1 MATYN
6 AVITNVSGSVGI
18 GTTNATSRL
27 VVSGSGT
34 NLSEPILTLRP
45 GGLQI
50 GGAGVLNVQD
60 FVGTSVL
67 FVSGSGNIGIGTST
81 SLTGKLNVAGDI
93 YNTGYT
99 VYSTLLVAP
108 TVQNN
113 GTLALNTNA
122 ASPIALSTNNVERMR
137 IDSSG
142 NVGIGTNN
150 SNGNRLAIAGGNLSV
165 TGSILPGVTSTYDFG
180 STAYR
185 WRDIYARTGSFSG
198 DVTVSGDLTVNG
210 TQFIVNTQV
219 VEIEDNAI
227 LLNAGPSPASTGGI
241 YVADTTT
248 GVTGSLIW
256 DAVTDQW
263 KAGKLGSETTLVSGS
278 GTTNYLTKWSGAN
291 GLSDSVVYDNGTN
304 IGIGTTVADYKV
316 VVIGDVAI
324 SGTFRSAF
332 SSGDEGGEIFL
343 SKPQTNTSINT
354 GVTID
359 VYQNKVR
366 IFESGGTN
374 RGGYYDVTALG
385 AGVATN
391 LLVGGAT
398 GPQGASGPTGPTGA
412 TGVQG
417 ASGATGLT
425 GATGAQGIQGASGST
440 GLTGATGVQG
450 ASGSTG
456 IAGATGAQ
464 GIQGVQGAS
473 GSTGL
478 TGATGAQ
485 GIQGASGSTGLTGAT
500 GAQGIQGASGSTGLT
515 GATGAQ
521 GVQGASGSTGL
532 TGATGSQG
540 VQGVQGA
547 SGSTGLTGATGAQGI
562 QGASGSTGLTGAT
575 GAQGVQGASGSTGL
589 TGATGAQ
596 GIQGVQGASGSTGL
610 TGATGAQGIQGVQGA
625 SGSTGLTGATG
636 AQGTQGVQG
645 ASGSTGLTGATGVQ
659 GASGSTGLT
668 GATGSQGVQGASGS
682 TGLTGATGPVA
693 GSNTQVLYNDSGTAA
708 GATGLVYIK
717 ASGNVGVGTA
727 SPSARFHVTGSS
739 TSADQTVLI
748 RAGVPSQ
755 IGPVLEV
762 EDNLGNTLMVV
773 SGSGNVGIGTI
784 TPNSRLHVV
793 ATGGAIRMQN
803 DAGTAKYVQ
812 MRSDSANSHIEHIG
826 GPGDALRINN
836 QAAGTVE
843 FYTANTVRTQ
853 IDANGHLLPG
863 TNNTYDLGSSGT
875 RWRDIYARSGSYS
888 GDITISG
895 NLTVAGTQ
903 TIVNSQVV
911 EIKDNAILLNAGPS
925 PVSTGGVY
933 VADTVTNITG
943 SLIWDSTTDQWK
955 AGRLGSET
963 TLVSGSG
970 ATNFVAKWS
979 GANGLTTSVLYD
991 DGTNVGVGTTSMSAR
1006 FHVTGSTTSATPTTL
1021 LRAGVVSQVGAILD
1035 VQDVAGTTIFNV
1047 SGSIIETSVPIR
1059 TSNGSATAPAFSF
1072 TGGTTTGMYRR
1083 TTGQLLSFAV
1093 SGNQVFGVDTNGNFG
1108 INVTATSAPSAI
1120 LHVNG
1125 SSTASASTALFRAGN
1140 ASPTGPVLDVQNSTN
1155 VSLMV
1160 VSGSGNVGV
1169 GTGTYTARLTVSGS
1183 STTTTPTMIVREG
1196 VVSPT
1201 AGVGVFDV
1209 QNSAGTSL
1217 LFVSGSGN
1225 IGIGTAAPS
1234 NTLQLGLSS
1243 VVSQDAN
1250 TMYLGSNFTGTATG
1264 NFIGSAWALQQY
1276 FDRSNG
1282 IISFRRSSTS
1292 GTAGNAI
1299 TWSESARIDSSGNIG
1314 VGTATPSSVFTRML
1328 TLYNAGSA
1336 GISFSSTNHYAI
1348 GANGNFLQF
1357 YDVTNGATRA
1367 IIDVTGNFGIG
1378 NSTTTSARFQ
1388 VSGSSTASTPTAVI
1402 REGVVSPTAGV
1413 GVFDVQ
1419 NSAGTSILFVTG
1431 SQRVG
1436 IGTAAPQAAFHVV
1449 NGSVPNAANLYIGY
1463 AGSNN
1468 YYDANQHYYRD
1479 GSGNTRLTISS
1490 GGNVAPG
1497 SDNTQDLGSTALR
1510 WRNVYAA
1517 SVSGS
1522 LTGSNVLAGQ
1532 VVVAGTGGVLSGS
1545 NLLWWDTTNTRVG
1558 IGTSSPS
1565 TRLDIVS
1572 GTLRAAYFA
1581 GAYDG
1586 ELVAGVDAGGYYY
1599 GTGFGKNTAVPL
1611 YIGSNA
1617 TVIAMQAGGSER
1629 MRIIGSSGNV
1639 GIGTNNP
1646 IPAARLLVSGSAT
1659 ASTPTMIVREGV
1671 VSPTGGAL
1679 AFEVENSAGTTILAV
1694 SGSGKVG
1701 IGTTDFGYAT
1711 SDNTPVVGSLTTN
1724 VLYTNGSIQLN
1735 GNNDAIVFGRGI
1747 STFLKDEELGFGWGS
1762 GWYMTD
1768 STWLRVR
1775 NNASIFSATGGA
1787 YLQGNV
1793 GIGTSV
1799 FNDKLAV
1806 NGSVSVTGS
1815 LLPGTDN
1822 LYNLGSA
1829 AKRWATVYAT
1839 SVSGSLTGSNVLA
1852 GQVVVGGTGGVLS
1865 GSNNFWWDNTNS
1877 RVGIGTSSLSN
1888 TFTVYSGAD
1897 GVETAAIDVTGAT
1910 GSVGVGKYIRF
1921 VGGPGIGWVNNA
1933 SSVSG
1938 LWMGANTSTK
1948 TLYVGTA
1955 GTYLGNVGIN
1965 TTQPGFTL
1973 EVNGTFAATTKSFV
1987 IPHPTKPGWKLRYGS
2002 LEGPENGV
2010 YVRGESQSL
2019 EIQLPDYWEPL
2030 VEATSITVQLTPLGR
2045 WQSLYVE
2052 EVKNNRVKIG
2062 RGLWMRLLGI
2072 KPRFFYTVSAERK
2085 DVKLEVEYNPVG

>member
-45 GGLQI
+45 GGLQT
-50 GGAGVLNVQD
+50 GGAAVFDAQNSS
-60 FVGTSVL
+60 GTSL
-67 FVSGSGNIGIGTST
+67 FFVSGSGNVGIGTTT

-108 TVQNN
+108 AVQNN
-113 GTLALNTNA
+113 GALTLNTNA
-122 ASPIALSTNNVERMR
+122 ASPMAFSTNNVERMR

-150 SNGNRLAIAGGNLSV
+150 TNSNRLAISGGNLSV
-165 TGSILPGVTSTYDFG
+165 TGSILPGATTTYDFG

-185 WRDIYARTGSFSG
+185 WRDVYARTGSFSG

-248 GVTGSLIW
+248 GVTGSLVW
-256 DAVTDQW
+256 DAASDQW

-291 GLSDSVVYDNGTN
+291 GLSNSVVYDNGTN

-324 SGTFRSAF
+324 SGTFRSVF
-332 SSGDEGGEIFL
+332 SSGDEGGEISF

-359 VYQNKVR
+359 VYQNKIR
-366 IFESGGTN
+366 IFETGGTN

-412 TGVQG
+412 TGMQG

-456 IAGATGAQ
+456 IAGATGVQ
-464 GIQGVQGAS
+464 GIQGAS
-473 GSTGL
+473 GST
-478 TGATGAQ
+478 

-500 GAQGIQGASGSTGLT
+500 GVQGVQGASGSTGLT
-515 GATGAQ
+515 GTTGPQ

-562 QGASGSTGLTGAT
+562 QGVQGASGSTGLTGAT
-575 GAQGVQGASGSTGL
+575 GTQGVQGVQGASGSTGL

-596 GIQGVQGASGSTGL
+596 GVQGVQGASGSTGL
-610 TGATGAQGIQGVQGA
+610 TGSTGPQGI
-625 SGSTGLTGATG
+625 
-636 AQGTQGVQG
+636 QG

-668 GATGSQGVQGASGS
+668 GATGAQGIQGASGVQGASGS

-748 RAGVPSQ
+748 RAGAPSQ

-773 SGSGNVGIGTI
+773 SGSSNIGIGTNSPRNAGAGYSGLTLNGSTSGFIDINTNGTRVLTIYGTGNNTILDNPVATGTTLFHINGSERVRIDQSGNVGIGTNN
-784 TPNSRLHVV
+784 TNSNRLAISGGNLSV
-793 ATGGAIRMQN
+793 TGS
-803 DAGTAKYVQ
+803 V
-812 MRSDSANSHIEHIG
+812 
-826 GPGDALRINN
+826 
-836 QAAGTVE
+836 
-843 FYTANTVRTQ
+843 
-853 IDANGHLLPG
+853 LPG
-863 TNNTYDLGSSGT
+863 VTTTYDLGST
-875 RWRDIYARSGSYS
+875 TYRWRDLYARTGSFS
-888 GDITISG
+888 GDVTVTG
-895 NLTVAGTQ
+895 DLTVNGTQ
-903 TIVNSQVV
+903 FIVNTQIV
-911 EIKDNAILLNAGPS
+911 EIEDNAILLNAGPS
-925 PVSTGGVY
+925 PASTGGIY
-933 VADTVTNITG
+933 VADTTSGVTG
-943 SLIWDSTTDQWK
+943 SLLWDATTDQWK
-955 AGRLGSET
+955 AGKLGSET

-970 ATNFVAKWS
+970 TTNYVAKWS
-979 GANGLTTSVLYD
+979 GANGLGNSVLYD
-991 DGTNVGVGTTSMSAR
+991 DGTNVGVGT
-1006 FHVTGSTTSATPTTL
+1006 
-1021 LRAGVVSQVGAILD
+1021 
-1035 VQDVAGTTIFNV
+1035 N
-1047 SGSIIETSVPIR
+1047 
-1059 TSNGSATAPAFSF
+1059 
-1072 TGGTTTGMYRR
+1072 
-1083 TTGQLLSFAV
+1083 
-1093 SGNQVFGVDTNGNFG
+1093 
-1108 INVTATSAPSAI
+1108 
-1120 LHVNG
+1120 
-1125 SSTASASTALFRAGN
+1125 SASTFAATRSLVIGQSAVTEQNALKIYGGNNSDRAPVISLFRAGN
-1140 ASPTGPVLDVQNSTN
+1140 TEGVITQTGGYMALGNGGGIASFTDSALQAYTALYISTANN
-1155 VSLMV
+1155 VGIGYTTSIGARLQ
-1160 VSGSGNVGV
+1160 VSGSA
-1169 GTGTYTARLTVSGS
+1169 TAS
-1183 STTTTPTMIVREG
+1183 TPTMIVREG

-1201 AGVGVFDV
+1201 GGVGVL
-1209 QNSAGTSL
+1209 N
-1217 LFVSGSGN
+1217 
-1225 IGIGTAAPS
+1225 
-1234 NTLQLGLSS
+1234 
-1243 VVSQDAN
+1243 
-1250 TMYLGSNFTGTATG
+1250 
-1264 NFIGSAWALQQY
+1264 
-1276 FDRSNG
+1276 
-1282 IISFRRSSTS
+1282 
-1292 GTAGNAI
+1292 
-1299 TWSESARIDSSGNIG
+1299 
-1314 VGTATPSSVFTRML
+1314 
-1328 TLYNAGSA
+1328 
-1336 GISFSSTNHYAI
+1336 
-1348 GANGNFLQF
+1348 
-1357 YDVTNGATRA
+1357 
-1367 IIDVTGNFGIG
+1367 
-1378 NSTTTSARFQ
+1378 
-1388 VSGSSTASTPTAVI
+1388 
-1402 REGVVSPTAGV
+1402 
-1413 GVFDVQ
+1413 VQ

-1436 IGTAAPQAAFHVV
+1436 IGTTSPAQTLEIQNGTNYHIRLGNSSANTAFTYDIGRSTATGELRFYGNQNNANGYIFDGV
-1449 NGSVPNAANLYIGY
+1449 NGERLRINTTGDVGIGTSTYTARLFVSGSSTAATPTMIVREGVASPTGGALAFEVENSAGTTILAVSGSGNVGIGTTGGTTVDRLVIGSLGTASPFGIIIGESYGAGSGKARLGLADANRGIGLSAADHTVVHTWSTNSILFGHGTPTSLTERMRVDASGNVGIGTNSIQSYSGYTVLDINNATNSGLVNFKKNGTTTSYLHGNGGLTLLSTSGNSLQIIT
-1463 AGSNN
+1463 AGSNPIYFRTN
-1468 YYDANQHYYRD
+1468 ATDRVLID
-1479 GSGNTRLTISS
+1479 SSGNLT
-1490 GGNVAPG
+1490 PYT
-1497 SDNTQDLGSTALR
+1497 DNTYDLGSSNLR
-1510 WRNVYAA
+1510 WRTVFAA
-1517 SVSGS
+1517 NISGS

-1629 MRIIGSSGNV
+1629 MRIVGSSGNV
-1639 GIGTNNP
+1639 GIGTNGP
-1646 IPAARLLVSGSAT
+1646 VARLHVSGSAT
-1659 ASTPTMIVREGV
+1659 ASTSTMIVREGV

-1679 AFEVENSAGTTILAV
+1679 AFEVENSAGTTLFAV
-1694 SGSGKVG
+1694 SGSGNVG
-1701 IGTTDFGYAT
+1701 VGTSSPTIASGRTFHFHDTTQPIFRLTNGTTGVA
-1711 SDNTPVVGSLTTN
+1711 SNAGVNMSLGGN
-1724 VLYTNGSIQLN
+1724 DLYLN
-1735 GNNDAIVFGRGI
+1735 NQ
-1747 STFLKDEELGFGWGS
+1747 SS
-1762 GWYMTD
+1762 GQIKIYTAGLERFTIL
-1768 STWLRVR
+1768 S
-1775 NNASIFSATGGA
+1775 G
-1787 YLQGNV
+1787 GNV
-1793 GIGTSV
+1793 GIGT
-1799 FNDKLAV
+1799 
-1806 NGSVSVTGS
+1806 
-1815 LLPGTDN
+1815 
-1822 LYNLGSA
+1822 
-1829 AKRWATVYAT
+1829 
-1839 SVSGSLTGSNVLA
+1839 
-1852 GQVVVGGTGGVLS
+1852 
-1865 GSNNFWWDNTNS
+1865 NN
-1877 RVGIGTSSLSN
+1877 
-1888 TFTVYSGAD
+1888 
-1897 GVETAAIDVTGAT
+1897 
-1910 GSVGVGKYIRF
+1910 
-1921 VGGPGIGWVNNA
+1921 
-1933 SSVSG
+1933 
-1938 LWMGANTSTK
+1938 
-1948 TLYVGTA
+1948 
-1955 GTYLGNVGIN
+1955 
-1965 TTQPGFTL
+1965 PGFAL
-1973 EVNGTFAATTKSFV
+1973 EVNGAFAATTKSFV
-1987 IPHPTKPGWKLRYGS
+1987 IQHPTKPGWKLRYGS

-2010 YVRGESQSL
+2010 YVRGQSESL
-2019 EIQLPDYWEPL
+2019 EIELPDYWEPL
-2030 VEATSITVQLTPLGR
+2030 VESDSITVQLTPLGR

-2062 RGLWMRLLGI
+2062 RGLLMRLLRI
-2072 KPRFFYTVSAERK
+2072 KPHFFYTVTAERK
-2085 DVKLEVEYNPVG
+2085 DVKFEVEYNPVG